1 MRVFISHAWE
11 DKPVALELARLPP
24 FVKAWVDVR
33 ELLGGQDLDPTI
45 IEAIEDS
52 HVFLSLVSR
61 VAMTKPYV
69 NKELAWA
76 LEREAKKDRV
86 FILPVMLEPG
96 IVLADSPSDTFRRL
110 GTRLF
115 VGATGRSDADYAAA
129 RADIAQTLFHWASDW
144 LDRFEPRGDH
154 DRLFVERLE
163 GQLVEYRE
171 RLFALKAIL
180 EWPLAKLTED
190 AVAAQLVQ
198 SMTRYN
204 EFTDGFAA
212 RLLAMDA
219 EVRWRFGAA
228 AQRGYKRL
236 RDFVIDEVYQGAAFA
251 LNDIIESLNQWDGLL
266 SRDAAAFAAAD
277 LRRAERIAALEP
289 ILEELVDRSTD
300 FVQTL
305 KP

>member
-11 DKPVALELARLPP
+11 DKPVALELSRLPH
-24 FVKAWVDVR
+24 FVQAWVDVR

-52 HVFLSLVSR
+52 HVFVTLVSR
-61 VAMTKPYV
+61 VSMTKPYV

-86 FILPVMLEPG
+86 FILPVMIEPG
-96 IVLADSPSDTFRRL
+96 ISLAASDSETFRRL

-115 VGATGRSDADYAAA
+115 VSATGRSEAEYAAA

-163 GQLVEYRE
+163 AELLDYRE
-171 RLFALKAIL
+171 RLLAVKAVL
-180 EWPLAKLTED
+180 EWPLVKLVRD
-190 AVAAQLVQ
+190 DVMAQMNT
-198 SMTRYN
+198 SIKRYN
-204 EFTDGFAA
+204 DFTDGFAG

-219 EVRWRFGAA
+219 EMRWRFGAA
-228 AQRGYKRL
+228 AQRGFKRL
-236 RDFVIDEVYQGAAFA
+236 RDFVVDEVYQGAAFA
-251 LNDIIESLNQWDGLL
+251 LNDVLESINQWDGLL
-266 SRDAAAFAAAD
+266 SQDAAALAAAD
-277 LRRAERIAALEP
+277 ARRVQRIEALEP
-289 ILEELVDRSTD
+289 VIEELVERSTD

>member
-11 DKPVALELARLPP
+11 DKPVALELSRLPP

-52 HVFLSLVSR
+52 HVFLALVSR
-61 VAMTKPYV
+61 VSMTKPYV

-115 VGATGRSDADYAAA
+115 VGATGRSEAEYAAA

-219 EVRWRFGAA
+219 EVRWRFGGA
-228 AQRGYKRL
+228 AQRGYQRL

-277 LRRAERIAALEP
+277 LRRAERITALEP
-289 ILEELVDRSTD
+289 ILEELVERSTD

>member
-24 FVKAWVDVR
+24 FVEAWVDVR

-52 HVFLSLVSR
+52 HIFLTLVSR
-61 VAMTKPYV
+61 LSMTKPYV

-86 FILPVMLEPG
+86 FILPVMIEPG
-96 IVLADSPSDTFRRL
+96 ISLAASDSETFRRL

-115 VGATGRSDADYAAA
+115 VSATGRSKAKYAAA
-129 RADIAQTLFHWASDW
+129 RADIAQTLFHWASNW

-163 GQLVEYRE
+163 SELLAYRE
-171 RLFALKAIL
+171 RLFAVKAVL
-180 EWPLAKLTED
+180 EWPLAKLVED
-190 AVAAQLVQ
+190 AVMAQLTQ
-198 SMTRYN
+198 SLTRYN

-219 EVRWRFGAA
+219 EMRWRFGAA
-228 AQRGYKRL
+228 AQRGFKQL
-236 RDFVIDEVYQGAAFA
+236 RDFVVNKVYQGTAFA
-251 LNDIIESLNQWDGLL
+251 LNDVLESINHWDAVL
-266 SRDAAAFAAAD
+266 SRDAAALAAAD
-277 LRRAERIAALEP
+277 AQRVERIEALEP
-289 ILEELVDRSTD
+289 VLEELVERSTD

>member
-52 HVFLSLVSR
+52 HVFLTLVSR

-86 FILPVMLEPG
+86 FILPVIIEPG
-96 IVLADSPSDTFRRL
+96 ISLAASDSETFRRL

-115 VGATGRSDADYAAA
+115 VSATGRSEAEYTAA

-212 RLLAMDA
+212 RLLGMDA

-266 SRDAAAFAAAD
+266 RHDAAAFAAAD
-277 LRRAERIAALEP
+277 MRRAERIEALEP
-289 ILEELVDRSTD
+289 ILEELVERSTD

-305 KP
+305 KS

>member
-11 DKPVALELARLPP
+11 DKPVALELSRLPP

-52 HVFLSLVSR
+52 HVFLALVSR
-61 VAMTKPYV
+61 VSMTKPYV

-96 IVLADSPSDTFRRL
+96 IVLAESPSDTFRRL

-115 VGATGRSDADYAAA
+115 VGATGRSEAEYAAA

-163 GQLVEYRE
+163 AELLDYRE
-171 RLFALKAIL
+171 RLLAVKAVL
-180 EWPLAKLTED
+180 EWPISK
-190 AVAAQLVQ
+190 LVQ
-198 SMTRYN
+198 DDALAHLIRVKDRYN

-219 EVRWRFGAA
+219 EMRWRFGAA
-228 AQRGYKRL
+228 AQRGFKRL
-236 RDFVIDEVYQGAAFA
+236 RDFVVDEVYQGAAFA
-251 LNDIIESLNQWDGLL
+251 LNDVLESINHWDAVLGH
-266 SRDAAAFAAAD
+266 DAAALAAAD
-277 LRRAERIAALEP
+277 ARRVERIEALEP
-289 ILEELVDRSTD
+289 VIEELVERSTD

>member
-52 HVFLSLVSR
+52 HVFLTLVSR

-96 IVLADSPSDTFRRL
+96 ISLAESPSETFRRL

-115 VGATGRSDADYAAA
+115 VGATGRSEAEYATA

-171 RLFALKAIL
+171 RLFELKAIL

-204 EFTDGFAA
+204 AFTDGFAA

-228 AQRGYKRL
+228 AQRGFKRL

-251 LNDIIESLNQWDGLL
+251 LNDIIESLNQWDGVL

-277 LRRAERIAALEP
+277 ARRAERIEALEP
-289 ILEELVDRSTD
+289 ILEELVERSTD

>member
-24 FVKAWVDVR
+24 FVDPWVDVR

-45 IEAIEDS
+45 IRAIEDS

-61 VAMTKPYV
+61 VSMTKPYV

-76 LEREAKKDRV
+76 LEHEAKKDRV

-96 IVLADSPSDTFRRL
+96 LSLAASDSETFRRL

-115 VGATGRSDADYAAA
+115 VGATGRSEADYAAA

-154 DRLFVERLE
+154 DRRFVEALE
-163 GQLVEYRE
+163 ALLVDYRV
-171 RLFALKAIL
+171 RLFAVKAVL
-180 EWPLAKLTED
+180 AWPIPT
-190 AVAAQLVQ
+190 LVQ
-198 SMTRYN
+198 PDALAHLVRVKDAYN
-204 EFTDGFAA
+204 ELTDDLAPRLA
-212 RLLAMDA
+212 RMDD
-219 EVRWRFGAA
+219 ELRRRFGNA
-228 AQRGYKRL
+228 AQRGFKRL
-236 RDFVIDEVYQGAAFA
+236 RDFVVDEVFQGAAFA
-251 LNDIIESLNQWDGLL
+251 LNDVIESINAWEPVLQH
-266 SRDAAAFAAAD
+266 DAAALAAAEA
-277 LRRAERIAALEP
+277 RRTQRLAALEP
-289 ILEELVDRSTD
+289 VMAELVERTTD

>member
-24 FVKAWVDVR
+24 FVQAWVDVR

-52 HVFLSLVSR
+52 HVFLTLVSR
-61 VAMTKPYV
+61 VSMTKPYV

-96 IVLADSPSDTFRRL
+96 ISLAASESENFRRL

-115 VGATGRSDADYAAA
+115 VSATGRGEAELGAA

-154 DRLFVERLE
+154 DRRFAEALE
-163 GQLVEYRE
+163 ALLVEYRV
-171 RLFALKAIL
+171 RLFAVKAAL
-180 EWPLAKLTED
+180 AWPIPT
-190 AVAAQLVQ
+190 LVQ
-198 SMTRYN
+198 SDALAHLVHVKDRYN
-204 EFTDGFAA
+204 ELTDDLAPRLA
-212 RLLAMDA
+212 RMDD
-219 EVRWRFGAA
+219 ELRWRFGAA
-228 AQRGYKRL
+228 AQRGFKRL
-236 RDFVIDEVYQGAAFA
+236 RDFVVDEVFQGAAFA
-251 LNDIIESLNQWDGLL
+251 LNDVIESINAWEPLL
-266 SRDAAAFAAAD
+266 RHDAAALAAAEA
-277 LRRAERIAALEP
+277 RRTQRLAALEP
-289 ILEELVDRSTD
+289 VMAELVERTTD